1 MDGLIMK
8 FFKEPFLQFLL
19 IGAAIFFVSYLFTDS
34 PDEGNT
40 QIVINRQAV
49 QTMRARL
56 QKRFEGRLSEEEI
69 DEKFNEEME
78 QRIRQE
84 ILYREGLDRGLD
96 KEDSVVKYR
105 VASKME
111 RFAKEMASGEPF
123 SGEQIENYYTE
134 NIHQYTKPKRI
145 SFGQILFA
153 SKDRGE
159 EQALADCKGVLA
171 RIQEGELTQ
180 YPEVEK
186 RGDQDSL
193 LRGAFRNVAIDRVK
207 SIFGDEFAAALDRV
221 DQVGLIGPVA
231 SKYGFHIVEIRKVV
245 LAQVRPLDEVR
256 SQVEGKLE
264 YERNEK
270 AFTNFYNG
278 IKGNYTV
285 VVEDVR

>member
-1 MDGLIMK
+1 MIMK
-8 FFKEPFLQFLL
+8 ILKEPFVQFLL
-19 IGAAIFFVSYLFTDS
+19 IGAAIFAATYLFTDS

-40 QIVINRQAV
+40 PIVINRQAV
-49 QTMRARL
+49 ETMRTRL
-56 QKRFEGRLSEEEI
+56 QKRFEGRLSEAEI
-69 DEKFNEEME
+69 EEKFNEEMK

-105 VASKME
+105 VSSKME

-171 RIQEGELTQ
+171 RIQAGELTQ

-186 RGDQDSL
+186 LGDRESL
-193 LRGAFRNVAIDRVK
+193 LRGAFRNVAIGRVK
-207 SIFGDEFAAALDRV
+207 SIFGEGFAKELDRV
-221 DQVGLIGPVA
+221 GQVGLIGPVA
-231 SKYGFHIVEIRKVV
+231 SGFGYHLVEIREVSPARIK
-245 LAQVRPLDEVR
+245 PLGDVR

-270 AFTNFYNG
+270 AFTEFYDG
-278 IKGNYTV
+278 IKGNYTI
-285 VVEDVR
+285 VVEDGR